1 MNSQNYLNF
10 RIMAEEVAGQ
20 EETLLRELNSSG
32 TGRPVQE
39 AVEASLHRLTHWLEE
54 CEASLPEARQ
64 ATAEAA
70 AIVSGLASTSMRA
83 TNPALDRDLR
93 DLALSLLYLD
103 VCQLRAESSNGEM
116 ERQTSAASLVLDE
129 ARWAMAAVKGPR
141 FSLS

>member
-20 EETLLRELNSSG
+20 EETLLRELTG
-32 TGRPVQE
+32 TQEGRPVQQ
-39 AVEASLHRLTHWLEE
+39 AVEASLHRLTHWLED

-83 TNPALDRDLR
+83 TNPSLDRNLR

-103 VCQLRAESSNGEM
+103 VCQIRAESTSE
-116 ERQTSAASLVLDE
+116 ELDRQTSAASLVLDE
-129 ARWAMAAVKGPR
+129 ARWAMSASRTPR